1 MSADNTLSPGAG
13 PYRSAPFDGR
23 RFANAVGPGS
33 LGWGEA
39 LRFLR
44 TRAPE
49 KWPKHAGNEPAP
61 RPVERVDDGSI
72 RVTVIGHATVLIQVG
87 GLNILTD
94 PVLSSRAGPTS
105 WLGVRRV
112 RPPALR
118 VDELPPIDIV
128 LVSHDHYDHLDRPTL
143 AAIERRDAP
152 LVLTGRKVG
161 RKIPAQRIVERD
173 WWKSHEIGAG
183 IVATYVPAEHF
194 SGRGLFDR
202 NASLW
207 GGFVI
212 ETAAGP
218 IYFAG
223 DTGDGPHFA
232 TIRDRFGPMTLSL
245 LPIGAYAP
253 RWFMSPVHID
263 PVEAV
268 AASRALESRA
278 SIAIHFG
285 AFPLADDGI
294 DTPARVLAETIA
306 TAEAGGE
313 QIDFRVPVFGEAIV
327 LGGAVCKSG

>member
-1 MSADNTLSPGAG
+1 M
-13 PYRSAPFDGR
+13 
-23 RFANAVGPGS
+23 
-33 LGWGEA
+33 
-39 LRFLR
+39 
-44 TRAPE
+44 
-49 KWPKHAGNEPAP
+49 
-61 RPVERVDDGSI
+61 
-72 RVTVIGHATVLIQVG
+72 
-87 GLNILTD
+87 
-94 PVLSSRAGPTS
+94 
-105 WLGVRRV
+105 
-112 RPPALR
+112 
-118 VDELPPIDIV
+118 
-128 LVSHDHYDHLDRPTL
+128 
-143 AAIERRDAP
+143 
-152 LVLTGRKVG
+152 
-161 RKIPAQRIVERD
+161 
-173 WWKSHEIGAG
+173 
-183 IVATYVPAEHF
+183 
-194 SGRGLFDR
+194 
-202 NASLW
+202 
-207 GGFVI
+207 I